1 MPGRAIF
8 GGMETTRRSVML
20 LGATGLVGR
29 ELLRL
34 LSAESGVDRIVT
46 LVRRPLPHAN
56 DPKVRVEIADFDAL
70 ESKADLFS
78 VDQIF
83 CALGSTIKQAG
94 SPAAFRR
101 VDLEYPLVAARL
113 GVQHGASHFLVV
125 TAVGASAASRVF
137 YNRVKGELEDAL
149 RTLPYRSV
157 TIARPSLLLG
167 DREELRLG
175 EELGKRLGWL
185 APGRYRPVS
194 ATAVALALVLAARE
208 DRPGLRIIE
217 SEEIRRLAAEHAA
230 S

>member
-1 MPGRAIF
+1 
-8 GGMETTRRSVML
+8 ML

-34 LSAESGVDRIVT
+34 LSAESAVDRIVA
-46 LVRRPLPHAN
+46 LARRPLPPGN
-56 DPKVRVEIADFDAL
+56 DPKVRVEVADFDAL
-70 ESKADLFS
+70 ESRAELFS
-78 VDQIF
+78 VDQVF
-83 CALGSTIKQAG
+83 CALGTTIKQAG

-149 RTLPYRSV
+149 RTLPYRSI

-167 DREELRLG
+167 DRDELRFG

-194 ATAVALALVLAARE
+194 ATSVALALVLAARE

-230 S
+230 T

>member
-1 MPGRAIF
+1 
-8 GGMETTRRSVML
+8 ML

-29 ELLRL
+29 ELLTL
-34 LSAESGVDRIVT
+34 LRAEPDVERIVV
-46 LVRRPLPHAN
+46 LVRRPLAPFD
-56 DPKVRVEIADFDAL
+56 DPKVRKEIVDFEAL
-70 ESKADLFS
+70 GSRSDLFS

-83 CALGSTIKQAG
+83 CALGTTIKQAG
-94 SPAAFRR
+94 SQPAFRR

-113 GVQHGASHFLVV
+113 GVEHGARHYLVV
-125 TAVGASAASRVF
+125 TALGASAGSRVF

-157 TIARPSLLLG
+157 SIARPSLLLG
-167 DREELRLG
+167 DRQEHRLG
-175 EELGKRLGWL
+175 EELGKRFGWL

-194 ATAVALALVLAARE
+194 ARAVALSLVLAARE

-217 SEEIRRLAAEHAA
+217 SEEIRRLAAERAV

>member
-1 MPGRAIF
+1 
-8 GGMETTRRSVML
+8 MENPRRSVLL

-34 LSAESGVDRIVT
+34 LCADPGVDRVIA
-46 LVRRPLPHAN
+46 LVRRPMAGGD
-56 DPKVRVEIADFDAL
+56 DPKLRMEVADFDAL
-70 ESKADLFS
+70 ESRADVFS

-83 CALGSTIKQAG
+83 CALGTTIKQAG
-94 SPAAFRR
+94 SRAAFRR
-101 VDLEYPLVAARL
+101 VDLEYPLAAARL
-113 GVQHGASHFLVV
+113 GVERGASHFLVV
-125 TAVGASAASRVF
+125 TAVGAWASSRVF

-149 RTLPYRSV
+149 RTLPYRSI

-167 DREELRLG
+167 DRDERRFG

-194 ATAVALALVLAARE
+194 ASAVALALVLAARE
-208 DRPGLRIIE
+208 SRPGLHIIE
-217 SEEIRRLAAEHAA
+217 SEEIRRLATEHAA